1 MEFGHGAYTE
11 NGIEV
16 CWDVDALDRSG
27 RDRRVVDAI
36 DTTGDAAGDRLLAT
50 GQVIGAPIQRSSRA
64 RGTRNCL
71 PRRMTGIP
79 LTPPVARY
87 SRASSYALLL
97 PIRRTAAAS
106 STVRKSGAL
115 TSRNSRLALT
125 LATCLSKRNFV
136 TLPWSSATRFLDRST
151 GVERVI
157 TPIQSPRS
165 LRRSKIPRTTFLAA
179 DELSVVVIW
188 CRLMLLCAA
197 TTPSTHVDGRSSRSI
212 V

>member
-1 MEFGHGAYTE
+1 MEFGHGVYTE

-16 CWDVDALDRSG
+16 CWDVDALRRSG

-36 DTTGDAAGDRLLAT
+36 GTTGDAAGDRLLAI
-50 GQVIGAPIQRSSRA
+50 GQVIGPPIQRSSRA

-79 LTPPVARY
+79 LAPSVARY

-115 TSRNSRLALT
+115 SSRNSRLSLT
-125 LATCLSKRNFV
+125 LPTCLSKRSFV
-136 TLPWSSATRFLDRST
+136 TLPWSSATRFLERGS
-151 GVERVI
+151 GIERVI
-157 TPIQSPRS
+157 TRIQSPRS
-165 LRRSKIPRTTFLAA
+165 PRRTNIRQGRCFWQPTN
-179 DELSVVVIW
+179 
-188 CRLMLLCAA
+188 CRLV
-197 TTPSTHVDGRSSRSI
+197 STGAG
-212 V
+212 

>member
-1 MEFGHGAYTE
+1 MELGHGDYTE

-16 CWDVDALDRSG
+16 CWDVDAVRRSG

-36 DTTGDAAGDRLLAT
+36 DTTGDAAGVRFSAI
-50 GQVIGAPIQRSSRA
+50 GQVIGPPIQRSSRA

-79 LTPPVARY
+79 LDPSVARY

-115 TSRNSRLALT
+115 SSRNSRLALT
-125 LATCLSKRNFV
+125 LATCLSKRSFV
-136 TLPWSSATRFLDRST
+136 TLPWSSALRFLDRCLGIGS
-151 GVERVI
+151 
-157 TPIQSPRS
+157 SPEYRAQEAPS
-165 LRRSKIPRTTFLAA
+165 
-179 DELSVVVIW
+179 
-188 CRLMLLCAA
+188 AA
-197 TTPSTHVDGRSSRSI
+197 TFVEDDVRGSRRAVGCCQLVLAGVALCGHHI
-212 V
+212 VNTC

>member
-1 MEFGHGAYTE
+1 MAFLHGAYME

-16 CWDVDALDRSG
+16 CWDVDALRRLG
-27 RDRRVVDAI
+27 RDRCAVDAI
-36 DTTGDAAGDRLLAT
+36 DTTGDTAGDRLSAI
-50 GQVIGAPIQRSSRA
+50 GQVIGPPIQRSSRA

-79 LTPPVARY
+79 LAPSVARY

-115 TSRNSRLALT
+115 SSRYSRLALT

-136 TLPWSSATRFLDRST
+136 TLPWSSATRFLGRGS

-157 TPIQSPRS
+157 TRIQSPRCES
-165 LRRSKIPRTTFLAA
+165 GHRGGRPQARRPR
-179 DELSVVVIW
+179 
-188 CRLMLLCAA
+188 R
-197 TTPSTHVDGRSSRSI
+197 
-212 V
+212 

>member
-1 MEFGHGAYTE
+1 MEFGHGAYRE
-11 NGIEV
+11 NGIVV
-16 CWDVDALDRSG
+16 CRDVDALGRSG

-36 DTTGDAAGDRLLAT
+36 DTTGDAAGDRLLAI
-50 GQVIGAPIQRSSRA
+50 GHVIGPPIQRSSRA

-71 PRRMTGIP
+71 PRRMTGSP
-79 LTPPVARY
+79 LAPSVARD

-115 TSRNSRLALT
+115 SSRNSRLALT

-136 TLPWSSATRFLDRST
+136 TLPWSSATRFLDRGS

-157 TPIQSPRS
+157 TRIQSPRS
-165 LRRSKIPRTTFLAA
+165 LRRSSISRATFLAA
-179 DELSVVVIW
+179 DELSV
-188 CRLMLLCAA
+188 
-197 TTPSTHVDGRSSRSI
+197 GGN
-212 V
+212 

>member
-1 MEFGHGAYTE
+1 MEFGHGVYTE

-16 CWDVDALDRSG
+16 CWDVDALRRSG

-36 DTTGDAAGDRLLAT
+36 GTTGDAAGDRLLAI
-50 GQVIGAPIQRSSRA
+50 GQVIGPPIQRSSRA

-79 LTPPVARY
+79 LAPSVARY

-115 TSRNSRLALT
+115 SSRNSRLALT
-125 LATCLSKRNFV
+125 LLICLSKRNFV
-136 TLPWSSATRFLDRST
+136 TLRWSRDT
-151 GVERVI
+151 
-157 TPIQSPRS
+157 
-165 LRRSKIPRTTFLAA
+165 
-179 DELSVVVIW
+179 
-188 CRLMLLCAA
+188 
-197 TTPSTHVDGRSSRSI
+197 
-212 V
+212 